1 MGIILKYTLR
11 KWCIGVWAGFMCLKI
26 GPLACTAMNPD
37 LQKIEDILLAVIIGF
52 SKRTA
57 LRT

>member
-1 MGIILKYTLR
+1 MGIILKCNIR
-11 KWCIGVWAGFMCLKI
+11 KWCVGVWNGFMCLKI
-26 GPLACTAMNPD
+26 GLVACMAMNPD
-37 LQKIEDILLAVIIGF
+37 LHKIEDILLAATVGF